1 MAKQST
7 SETAAEETTNQEGTE
22 RAGVRVRWD
31 TANMV
36 STYANVCN
44 VSSTREEVTLLFGT
58 NQTWFTGQEELK
70 VDLTNRI
77 VLNPYAAKRLSI
89 LLGNVMKEYE
99 NRFGKLPVE
108 ATQPEPPTQA

>member
-1 MAKQST
+1 MAKQPASEVAAD
-7 SETAAEETTNQEGTE
+7 ETANQEGAD

-31 TANMV
+31 TANMA

-77 VLNPYAAKRLSI
+77 VLNPYAAKRLSM

-99 NRFGKLPVE
+99 NRFGTLPVE
-108 ATQPEPPTQA
+108 ANQPQPNTEG